1 LADHTL
7 VPVSPRHSVRL
18 AQEYIAVVERP
29 QRADFVIRTITR
41 SQANGLPLMSAE
53 VVVAG
58 AETRAEF
65 PLAEK
70 YPVHFRKTY
79 FPGRLHG
86 DPALEFARH
95 KDASEIIDVPPPIG
109 FREREFRACLLPG
122 THFHALSPFQGEPED
137 IHLRQARDL
146 PLDAAAGQWKLTEL
160 AFESLRALHRGGMVH
175 GDAVLKNFIVCA
187 SPLEILPIDFESS
200 VRREGLSET
209 DWEQRTQADLDPML
223 THAIFLLCALG
234 SQPGDLAEA
243 ALAQIDRLLRSPER
257 FRLAIERR
265 SELDG

>member
-41 SQANGLPLMSAE
+41 TQANGLPLMSAE
-53 VVVAG
+53 VVIAG
-58 AETRAEF
+58 AETRAAF

-86 DPALEFARH
+86 DPAVEFARH
-95 KDASEIIDVPPPIG
+95 EEASVIIDVPPPIG
-109 FREREFRACLLPG
+109 FREREFRTCLLPG
-122 THFHALSPFQGEPED
+122 THFHALSPFTGEPED
-137 IHLRQARDL
+137 IHLRQARNL
-146 PLDAAAGQWKLTEL
+146 SLDAAAGQWKLTEL
-160 AFESLRALHRGGMVH
+160 AFEALRALHRGGMVH
-175 GDAVLKNFIVCA
+175 GDAVLKNFIVCP

-200 VRREGLSET
+200 ARRDGLSATE
-209 DWEQRTQADLDPML
+209 WENRTQADLDPLL
-223 THAIFLLCALG
+223 THATFLLCALG
-234 SQPGDLAEA
+234 SQPGQLAEA
-243 ALAQIDRLLRSPER
+243 ALAEIDRLLRAPER